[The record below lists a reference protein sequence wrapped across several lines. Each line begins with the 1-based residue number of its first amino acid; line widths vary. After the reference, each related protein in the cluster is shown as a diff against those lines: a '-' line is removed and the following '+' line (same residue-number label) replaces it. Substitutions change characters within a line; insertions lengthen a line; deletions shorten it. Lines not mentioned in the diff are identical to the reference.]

1 MDRLFVERVVVDIP
15 DLGGGTAGET
25 VFDVLRNGS
34 TLHLSSAADDQRP
47 RFAFDAA
54 ELAHVDGV
62 PEVRE
67 LRRGDEIT
75 FATVQHATA
84 GAPPRWA
91 V

>member
-1 MDRLFVERVVVDIP
+1 M
-15 DLGGGTAGET
+15 
-25 VFDVLRNGS
+25 
-34 TLHLSSAADDQRP
+34 DDQRP

-75 FATVQHATA
+75 FATVLHAT
-84 GAPPRWA
+84 GGTPPRARLQLYGWA